1 MTEGAFPAWLDAA
14 ARLQHGAP
22 PSAYGISPRWAGGE
36 MGERLSLIR
45 VRSGARAGPRSGAG
59 TVGSGGGDGWEGWL
73 CFLPRFAGEMSRSDR
88 GGGLCLAGCGGAVA
102 AWGAPLCLRHLPPL
116 GGGRNGRAA

>member
-1 MTEGAFPAWLDAA
+1 MTEGAASAWQDAA

-59 TVGSGGGDGWEGWL
+59 TVGSA
-73 CFLPRFAGEMSRSDR
+73 FLPRFAGEMSRSDR
-88 GGGLCLAGCGGAVA
+88 GGGG
-102 AWGAPLCLRHLPPL
+102 LR
-116 GGGRNGRAA
+116 